1 MRIFKI
7 IGITISSIVVLV
19 SFLITLRYFNQSPR
33 GQAEFWYQM
42 IELFRQGSIEQQ
54 WCLEKSIQSDPTFHR
69 AYMEKSVAFNKR
81 GHYHEGFKLLN
92 KAVEISP
99 VIYLGYRGYVKLYM
113 LHDFKGAIDDFL
125 RLDPLTPEVTDAPWG
140 EDIYHVIGLS
150 YQQLGELDSAKIY
163 YDRSIQKKT
172 ALLGEEWVDVKTFFY
187 YGLVE
192 LALGNYQASIDLFDK
207 AIAYSTI
214 FSEAYYYRGLA
225 YQKLNNPIAACANFQ
240 ESYAYF
246 SQGYAMS
253 NPYYEVP
260 HQIYLST
267 IENSIDSVC
276 LKKQ

>member
-1 MRIFKI
+1 MRNFRI
-7 IGITISSIVVLV
+7 IGITLLSIVVLI
-19 SFLITLRYFNQSPR
+19 SFSLALGYFNQSPPEK
-33 GQAEFWYQM
+33 AEFWYQM
-42 IELFRQGSIEQQ
+42 RKNKRQGSVWKQ
-54 WCLEKSIQSDPTFHR
+54 WALKKSIQADSTFHK
-69 AYMEKSVAFNKR
+69 AYMQKSVAFNKR
-81 GHYHEGFKLLN
+81 GQYHEGFKLLN

-99 VIYLGYRGYVKLYM
+99 VVHLGYRGYVKLYM

-187 YGLVE
+187 CGLVE
-192 LALGNYQASIDLFDK
+192 LELRNYKASIDLFNK
-207 AIAYSTI
+207 ATPYSKT

-240 ESYAYF
+240 ESHAYF

-260 HQIYLST
+260 HQLYLST
-267 IENSIDSVC
+267 IENSMDAIC